1 MELWATTTLP
11 PVARSTDP
19 RHGIWILPLVI
30 VGMVGST
37 AVFVNSL
44 NPGTVP
50 DGTGP
55 GATAPLD
62 TTETTVVVTLPEET
76 TTTTLPEQEAQ
87 YLAAME
93 ALRSQSATL
102 VESAVTIN
110 AGWDDR
116 SISFQQ
122 ALEQLR
128 ELRTQTETFAAEVE
142 GATPTNLPLLE
153 PAHLEAVT
161 WAKAMVSAADAMVVG
176 LQDPNSS
183 EGRRVAL
190 EEYQASGGEFS
201 GSIDVIGAVARG
213 EDPSTVGAGEGAT
226 ETTANPD
233 EENLDITGEEG
244 GIDE

>member
-1 MELWATTTLP
+1 M
-11 PVARSTDP
+11 ARSTDP

-55 GATAPLD
+55 GGTVGSETTA
-62 TTETTVVVTLPEET
+62 TTVVVTLPDVT
-76 TTTTLPEQEAQ
+76 SSTTLPEQEAQ

-93 ALRSQSATL
+93 TLDAESIRL
-102 VESAVTIN
+102 VESAATIN
-110 AGWDDR
+110 EDWDDR

-128 ELRTQTETFAAEVE
+128 GLRTETEAFAAEVE

-153 PAHLEAVT
+153 PAHLDAVT

-183 EGRRVAL
+183 EGRQVAL
-190 EEYQASGGEFS
+190 AEFEASGAEFS
-201 GSIDVIGAVARG
+201 GSVDVIGAVVRG
-213 EDPSTVGAGEGAT
+213 EDPTSVGAGDGTT
-226 ETTANPD
+226 ETTTNPD
-233 EENLDITGEEG
+233 EENLDITGDEG
-244 GIDE
+244 GVDE

>member
-1 MELWATTTLP
+1 M
-11 PVARSTDP
+11 ARSTDP

-55 GATAPLD
+55 DGTVTLD
-62 TTETTVVVTLPEET
+62 TTDTTVVVTLPDVT
-76 TTTTLPEQEAQ
+76 TTVTLPEQEAQ
-87 YLAAME
+87 YLATMQALE
-93 ALRSQSATL
+93 ASSVSLA
-102 VESAVTIN
+102 ESAVTIN
-110 AGWDDR
+110 DDWDDR

-128 ELRTQTETFAAEVE
+128 QLRTETEAFAADVE

-201 GSIDVIGAVARG
+201 SSIDVIGAVARG
-213 EDPSTVGAGEGAT
+213 EDPSTVGAGDGAT
-226 ETTANPD
+226 ETTVNPD
-233 EENLDITGEEG
+233 EENLDITGDEG

>member
-1 MELWATTTLP
+1 M
-11 PVARSTDP
+11 ARSTDP

-55 GATAPLD
+55 GGTVTLD
-62 TTETTVVVTLPEET
+62 TTETTVAITLPDVT
-76 TTTTLPEQEAQ
+76 TSTTLPEQEAQ
-87 YLAAME
+87 YVAAME
-93 ALRSQSATL
+93 ALRAESTTL

-110 AGWDDR
+110 TSWDDR

-128 ELRTQTETFAAEVE
+128 ELRTQTEAFATSVE

-153 PAHLEAVT
+153 PAHLDAVT
-161 WAKAMVSAADAMVVG
+161 FAKAMVQAADGMVVG

-183 EGRRVAL
+183 EGRRVSL
-190 EEYQASGGEFS
+190 EEYQLSGGEFS
-201 GSIDVIGAVARG
+201 NSIDVIGAVVRG

-226 ETTANPD
+226 ETTVNPD

-244 GIDE
+244 GVDE

>member
-1 MELWATTTLP
+1 M
-11 PVARSTDP
+11 ARSTDP

-55 GATAPLD
+55 GGTLGSQATS
-62 TTETTVVVTLPEET
+62 TTVVVTLPDVT
-76 TTTTLPEQEAQ
+76 TSTTLPEQEAQ

-93 ALRSQSATL
+93 ALDAEAVRL
-102 VESAVTIN
+102 VESGVTIN
-110 AGWDDR
+110 SDWDDR
-116 SISFQQ
+116 NISFQQ

-128 ELRTQTETFAAEVE
+128 GLRTETETFTTGVE

-153 PAHLEAVT
+153 PAHLDAVT

-183 EGRRVAL
+183 EGRQVAL

-201 GSIDVIGAVARG
+201 GAIDVIAAVLRG
-213 EDPSTVGAGEGAT
+213 EDPSTVDAGGAGDVT
-226 ETTANPD
+226 DTTASPDDTNPD
-233 EENLDITGEEG
+233 VTGEEG
-244 GIDE
+244 GVDE

>member
-1 MELWATTTLP
+1 M
-11 PVARSTDP
+11 ARSTDP

-55 GATAPLD
+55 AATEPLD
-62 TTETTVVVTLPEET
+62 TTETTVVVTLPQVT
-76 TTTTLPEQEAQ
+76 TTVTLPEQEAQ
-87 YLAAME
+87 YVAAME
-93 ALRSQSATL
+93 ALRARSSTL
-102 VESAVTIN
+102 VETGVTIN
-110 AGWDDR
+110 ADWDDR

-128 ELRTQTETFAAEVE
+128 ELRTETEAFAVDVE

-153 PAHLEAVT
+153 PAHLDAVT

-190 EEYQASGGEFS
+190 EEFQASGGEFS
-201 GSIDVIGAVARG
+201 SSIDVIGAVARG
-213 EDPSTVGAGEGAT
+213 EDPSTVGGDDGAT
-226 ETTANPD
+226 ETTVNPD
-233 EENLDITGEEG
+233 EENLDLTGEDG